1 LGHFAILIRG
11 AHQGSI
17 HWGDPSPKSLVGT
30 ENQNFSLFGVDL
42 IQKQTYIINMVMFSC
57 PFGFTRQFFGVSAMD
72 RFQNIV
78 FQLAQ
83 VLGIIVEV
91 PESEDG
97 LL

>member
-1 LGHFAILIRG
+1 
-11 AHQGSI
+11 
-17 HWGDPSPKSLVGT
+17 
-30 ENQNFSLFGVDL
+30 
-42 IQKQTYIINMVMFSC
+42 MVMFSC

-91 PESEDG
+91 QDVEDG
-97 LL
+97 LV

>member
-1 LGHFAILIRG
+1 
-11 AHQGSI
+11 
-17 HWGDPSPKSLVGT
+17 
-30 ENQNFSLFGVDL
+30 
-42 IQKQTYIINMVMFSC
+42 
-57 PFGFTRQFFGVSAMD
+57 MD